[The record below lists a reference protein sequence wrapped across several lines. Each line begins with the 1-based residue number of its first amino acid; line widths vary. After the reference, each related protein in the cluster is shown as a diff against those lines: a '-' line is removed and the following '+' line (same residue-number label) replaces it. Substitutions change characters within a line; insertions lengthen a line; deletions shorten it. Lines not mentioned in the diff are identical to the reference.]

1 MIRRMISQ
9 TSSWCKMGKIGRFI
23 PSPRHS
29 FWLIYLLTAIF
40 SLGIYVLM
48 SAKYYRMGYP
58 LDDAWIHQTY
68 ARNLAHGLGWTFIPG
83 KTSGGSTSPL
93 WTMLLSI
100 GYYFHLA
107 PLLWSSLLGGGL
119 LIGIIH
125 LIRLSLDKVSLM
137 LDMGWVP
144 YLFFFEWHFVWAA
157 LSGMETILSIFLVTF
172 LFYWLKRDLDR
183 GWRYGLFLGV
193 CVWVRPDLISL
204 VIPILVKMVFTSLQ
218 QPEKK
223 KILSVLLLNGIG
235 MAFTLMFLL
244 GMYVLFNYET
254 SGYWL
259 PTTFYAKQ
267 AEYESLLSHPLWQRF
282 YDLFKLTWVGVGILL
297 LPAYLYRCWRAF
309 MNFEAVTISFFVWV
323 SLYIGIYA
331 LRLPVTYQ
339 HGRYIQPVLAVNF
352 LLGLEGVIL
361 WWKKNKNPS
370 KRIWAMSTIWKWAFV
385 LTGIAFYGLGVIAYA
400 KDVAFIESQMVDTA
414 VWVNTNI
421 PPSSKIAVHD
431 IGAMEYFGKRYLVD
445 LAGLIDP
452 NVIPIIRNEERL
464 AEYMDLQKVDVLVCF
479 PGWYP
484 WLTADQIILHQAD
497 GRLNGE
503 YELGVMTVYQWSLRK
518 LASR

>member
-1 MIRRMISQ
+1 MR
-9 TSSWCKMGKIGRFI
+9 KIGRFI
-23 PSPRHS
+23 PLPRHR
-29 FWLIYLLTAIF
+29 FWLVYLLTAFF
-40 SLGIYVLM
+40 SLGIYVLI
-48 SAKYYRMGYP
+48 SANYYRVGYP

-93 WTMLLSI
+93 WTMLISLGYFLHLS
-100 GYYFHLA
+100 

-119 LIGIIH
+119 LIGTVH
-125 LIRLSLDKVSLM
+125 LIRLSLYKFSSVMELRW
-137 LDMGWVP
+137 LP

-204 VIPILVKMVFTSLQ
+204 LIPILARIIFTAFR

-223 KILSVLLLNGIG
+223 KFLSVIFINGMSLAI
-235 MAFTLMFLL
+235 AFIFLISVYL
-244 GMYVLFNYET
+244 LFNHAT
-254 SGYWL
+254 AGYWL

-267 AEYESLLSHPLWQRF
+267 AEYASLFSHPLWQRF
-282 YDLFKLTWVGVGILL
+282 FNLYKIIWVGIGILL
-297 LPAYLYRCWRAF
+297 IPAYLYRVLRAISDF
-309 MNFEAVTISFFVWV
+309 DVVTISFFVWV
-323 SLYIGIYA
+323 LLYISMYA

-339 HGRYIQPVLAVNF
+339 HGRYVQPVLPVNF
-352 LLGLEGVIL
+352 IIGLEGMLL
-361 WWKKNKNPS
+361 WWKKHK
-370 KRIWAMSTIWKWAFV
+370 ISTKSLWVFNTAWTWAFV
-385 LTGIAFYGLGVIAYA
+385 LIGITFYGLGAIAYA

-414 VWVNTNI
+414 VWINNNI
-421 PPSSKIAVHD
+421 PQSNKIAVHD
-431 IGAMEYFGKRYLVD
+431 IGAMGYFGKRDLVD

-452 NVIPIIRNEERL
+452 EVIPFIRNEERL
-464 AEYMDLQKVDVLVCF
+464 ADYLNQQNVDVLVCF

-484 WLTADQIILHQAD
+484 RLTVQSVVLHQAD
-497 GRLNGE
+497 LRFDEE
-503 YELGVMTVYQWSLRK
+503 YELGVMTVYRWYLRK
-518 LASR
+518 